1 MVCWSPNW
9 SKPSMVAH
17 LFSQNLREWKLRI
30 KGSNPACETVCRK
43 TNKADLNR
51 NWQLALKSKY
61 SYTLLVW
68 IKFCWNT
75 TILIGPGFICIFLS
89 TMTKLNSLIRN
100 HRVYNI
106 CCLFLVN
113 KFYYFVTIQLDIYFI
128 LYIKPFFEMILSL

>member
-9 SKPSMVAH
+9 SKPPMVAH
-17 LFSQNLREWKLRI
+17 LFPQNLKEWKVRI
-30 KGSNPACETVCRK
+30 EGSKPNCETVCRK

-51 NWQLALKSKY
+51 SWQLALKSKY
-61 SYTLLVW
+61 SYILLVW
-68 IKFCWNT
+68 IKFYWNT

-100 HRVYNI
+100 RAYNI

-113 KFYYFVTIQLDIYFI
+113 KFYYFVTIQSDIYFT
-128 LYIKPFFEMILSL
+128 LYIKSFFEMVLLL